1 MVNETAFRLKHACE
15 PRFKARRG
23 SMALMTPSLILR
35 PVLACLAVATLSACG
50 MVDSDP
56 NRFESMAE
64 AVAAVPIEGE
74 AAPVE
79 ASTRRTAAENGLRP
93 ALQVQVMD
101 PHALWDARDGGLRGM
116 IDEAGPKMAEAA
128 APIVAE
134 AMIRRTTAAVSAA
147 LPGRTEPA
155 PAVGATIQ
163 LGAFSSETA
172 ARAAWSRLNAGPAAR
187 ALNGLTPRYESV
199 QVNGRALTR
208 LKVGPVAPHSAAVI
222 CRAAEVS
229 DPWCRHR
236 A

>member
-1 MVNETAFRLKHACE
+1 
-15 PRFKARRG
+15 
-23 SMALMTPSLILR
+23 MTSGIVIR
-35 PVLACLAVATLSACG
+35 PVLVSALALAVTACG
-50 MVDSDP
+50 GVEADP
-56 NRFESMAE
+56 HRFENLAE
-64 AVAAVPIEGE
+64 RVAAIQVSNQP
-74 AAPVE
+74 AR
-79 ASTRRTAAENGLRP
+79 SAAETGLRP
-93 ALQVQVMD
+93 AARTDLRVQVMD
-101 PHALWDARDGGLRGM
+101 PHDLWDARDGGLRGM

-163 LGAFSSETA
+163 LGAFSSESA
-172 ARAAWSRLNAGPAAR
+172 ARAAWSQLTAGPAAR

>member
-1 MVNETAFRLKHACE
+1 
-15 PRFKARRG
+15 
-23 SMALMTPSLILR
+23 MTSGIVIR
-35 PVLACLAVATLSACG
+35 PVLVSALALAVTACG
-50 MVDSDP
+50 GVEADP
-56 NRFESMAE
+56 HRFENLAE
-64 AVAAVPIEGE
+64 RVAAIQVSNQP
-74 AAPVE
+74 AR
-79 ASTRRTAAENGLRP
+79 SAAETGLRP
-93 ALQVQVMD
+93 ATRTDLRVQVMD
-101 PHALWDARDGGLRGM
+101 PHDLWDARDGGLRGM

-134 AMIRRTTAAVSAA
+134 AMIRQTTAAVSAA
-147 LPGRTEPA
+147 LPRRAPE

-163 LGAFSSETA
+163 LGAFSSESA